1 MGSDSSALARLL
13 KAESGKWPQ
22 ESMPAGVFTH
32 TEGGMFAAVDRQTP
46 GMDPLLTDAKLQEF
60 GEVPQR
66 EQMGV
71 DQLEGTRAGQFR
83 QRVAR

>member
-32 TEGGMFAAVDRQTP
+32 TEGGMFAAVTATR
-46 GMDPLLTDAKLQEF
+46 MDPLLTDAELKELR
-60 GEVPQR
+60 EVSH
-66 EQMGV
+66 
-71 DQLEGTRAGQFR
+71 
-83 QRVAR
+83 